1 MRRAAAWWRGR
12 FLAAA
17 CFLLLPETYATG
29 ASTQVPFTV
38 AGRATLAMVAWMATW
53 WMHRGGRHRGDRAPA
68 HRDLPPAGNRL
79 DRGRPPQPYAS
90 DVIYLFMGGFIL
102 GLAIER
108 WGLDRRIAFFTLRL
122 TGTRPGAMVA
132 GFMVATAF
140 LSMWISN
147 TACAAM
153 MVPIAVS
160 VIDLVVRSRTG
171 RGLRE
176 SGGIPQDLV
185 SERNFAVSL
194 LLAVAYAASIG
205 GIATIIGTPP
215 NGIASRF
222 ITQTYGTEVT
232 FLDWMAFG
240 LPFTGIFFA
249 RPGSS
254 SPVSSSRC
262 RGITGSSAKSLSV
275 FNLKKN
281 WMS

>member
-1 MRRAAAWWRGR
+1 MAVFAKVGSVGLVAGPLLA
-12 FLAAA
+12 LAA
-17 CFLLLPETYATG
+17 FWLLPAQYATG
-29 ASTQVPFTV
+29 SGTVATFSV

-53 WMHRGGRHRGDRAPA
+53 WMTEAVDIEVTALLPIATFPLLGIAPIA
-68 HRDLPPAGNRL
+68 KATL
-79 DRGRPPQPYAS
+79 PYAS

-108 WGLDRRIAFFTLRL
+108 WGLGRRIAFFTLRL

-132 GFMVATAF
+132 GFMAASAF

-171 RGLRE
+171 KGLRE
-176 SGGIPQDLV
+176 SGGIPQELV
-185 SERNFAVSL
+185 AERNFSVSL

-205 GIATIIGTPP
+205 GIATLIGTPP
-215 NGIASRF
+215 NGIAARF
-222 ITQTYGTEVT
+222 ITQTYGTQVS

-240 LPFTGIFFA
+240 
-249 RPGSS
+249 
-254 SPVSSSRC
+254 
-262 RGITGSSAKSLSV
+262 
-275 FNLKKN
+275 
-281 WMS
+281 